1 LASLAVSH
9 PQSRL
14 ICDFLLK
21 FAGVLTTVSI
31 AIATV
36 GIPIELPFAKD
47 LRELFPCMNCG
58 CGCVNA
64 EMCWRDCCC
73 FTNAQKLAWAQEN
86 GVQAPAFLLEQVA
99 VETLQDSQLA
109 DLKPC
114 CRKRALA
121 ARQAASCSRDNAN
134 CDSESESDSQ
144 EDAPG
149 IIAINALKCQGN
161 SLSLSLL
168 PPSIPTDEIGTDL
181 PLLPGEEVF
190 VAENLFYLPPC
201 FDAVVPPPEFAVL

>member
-1 LASLAVSH
+1 M
-9 PQSRL
+9 P
-14 ICDFLLK
+14 K
-21 FAGVLTTVSI
+21 
-31 AIATV
+31 
-36 GIPIELPFAKD
+36 
-47 LRELFPCMNCG
+47 
-58 CGCVNA
+58 CV
-64 EMCWRDCCC
+64 
-73 FTNAQKLAWAQEN
+73 

-144 EDAPG
+144 EYAPG
-149 IIAINALKCQGN
+149 ILAINALKCQGN

-168 PPSIPTDEIGTDL
+168 PPSIPTDEIGTEL
-181 PLLPGEEVF
+181 PLLPGDKVF
-190 VAENLFYLPPC
+190 VAENLFYQPPC